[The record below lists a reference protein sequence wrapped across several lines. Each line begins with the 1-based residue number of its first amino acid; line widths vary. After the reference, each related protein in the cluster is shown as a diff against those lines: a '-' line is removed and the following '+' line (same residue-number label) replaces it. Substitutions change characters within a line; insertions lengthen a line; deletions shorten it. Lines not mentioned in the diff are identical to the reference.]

1 MDIREKMLPVLRPY
15 GGKEEVEALREVI
28 ESGWWGNSLLGGE
41 IGSYLYTLN
50 RSPLNQNT
58 ADEAAL
64 FTREA
69 LSWLDEDP
77 KILTCIEGNKLQL
90 QLNLKGEQ
98 IDI

>member
-1 MDIREKMLPVLRPY
+1 MFLDDLKSAIYLSLRCKKQTP
-15 GGKEEVEALREVI
+15 KNI

-41 IGSYLYTLN
+41 IGSYLYTLD
-50 RSPLNQNT
+50 RSPLIQNT

-69 LSWLDEDP
+69 LSWLDDDP
-77 KILTCIEGNKLQL
+77 KILTCIKGNKLQL
-90 QLNLKGEQ
+90 QLNLKGEK